1 MSEPPEPRCLCIVSG
16 DPVRSGDLLAALSTM
31 VDAHE
36 RFEIIVDRRR
46 GGVRISPSANR
57 RRQASV
63 DVRLEMDG
71 FAIVPPS
78 SPSLARP
85 PLDTADPEEPEF
97 ERVVEFMR
105 QRQAHRR
112 RWFALPSLLGATL
125 VLLLLTLVATMKAY
139 MSQTRPAA
147 APPVESPSPIA
158 MSPPIPPIAAL
169 PQSGESLRNPESTPP
184 VVKRTG
190 RPRSRPRV
198 HAAPARVAVQSPE
211 VAPPPSEGARAPR
224 PAAQAVTAT
233 EVAAPP
239 PQTGA
244 PTQPVGSVQSPEPER
259 SPEAVATGQAQTVT
273 IPDASPASSGGS
285 PSDHGVG
292 GLGDQFKNLGT
303 VIERDLVEATAEAKR
318 QGDDFKALQTRFRRA
333 WNGFKQGFVGPAE
346 KIRE

>member
-31 VDAHE
+31 VDTHE

-46 GGVRISPSANR
+46 GGVPISPSANR

-71 FAIVPPS
+71 FAIVPPP

-85 PLDTADPEEPEF
+85 SLDTADPDEPEF

-112 RWFALPSLLGATL
+112 RRLALPSLLAATL
-125 VLLLLTLVATMKAY
+125 VLLLLTLVATMTAY
-139 MSQTRPAA
+139 MSQTPPTAS
-147 APPVESPSPIA
+147 PPVESPSPVA
-158 MSPPIPPIAAL
+158 MSPPIPPIAAS
-169 PQSGESLRNPESTPP
+169 PQSGESLRSPESTPL

-190 RPRSRPRV
+190 RPRSRLRE
-198 HAAPARVAVQSPE
+198 HAAPARVAVQSPA
-211 VAPPPSEGARAPR
+211 VAPPPSEGAREPS
-224 PAAQAVTAT
+224 PAAQAATAT
-233 EVAAPP
+233 EVAAPR

-244 PTQPVGSVQSPEPER
+244 PTQAVGSVQSPEPER
-259 SPEAVATGQAQTVT
+259 SPEAVATGQAPTVT
-273 IPDASPASSGGS
+273 IPDSSPASSGGS

-292 GLGDQFKNLGT
+292 GLGDQFKNFGT
-303 VIERDLVEATAEAKR
+303 VIERDLVEATADAKR
-318 QGDDFKALQTRFRRA
+318 QGDDFKAIQNRFRRA
-333 WNGFKQGFVGPAE
+333 WDGFKQGFVGPAE

>member
-31 VDAHE
+31 VDMDE

-46 GGVRISPSANR
+46 GGGTISPSANR

-71 FAIVPPS
+71 FAIVPYS
-78 SPSLARP
+78 RP
-85 PLDTADPEEPEF
+85 PHDTADPDEPEF

-105 QRQAHRR
+105 QSQAHRR
-112 RWFALPSLLGATL
+112 PRRLALPSLLGATL

-147 APPVESPSPIA
+147 APPVESPSPVA
-158 MSPPIPPIAAL
+158 MPPTIPPIAAS
-169 PQSGESLRNPESTPP
+169 PQSGESLRSPESTPP
-184 VVKRTG
+184 AVKRTG

-211 VAPPPSEGARAPR
+211 VAPQPSEGARAPR
-224 PAAQAVTAT
+224 PAAQAAPAA

-259 SPEAVATGQAQTVT
+259 SPEAAPRGQAPTVM
-273 IPDASPASSGGS
+273 IPDASPASSSSS

-292 GLGDQFKNLGT
+292 GLGDQFKNLGA
-303 VIERDLVEATAEAKR
+303 VMERDVIEATADAKR
-318 QGDDFKALQTRFRRA
+318 QGDDFKALQNRFRRA
-333 WNGFKQGFVGPAE
+333 WDGLKQGFTGPPE
-346 KIRE
+346 KSRE